1 MNVICNS
8 CMHIYIYLSLSIYI
22 YIFIFI
28 CIYRERARER
38 IVEGVL
44 VRLRGRLARHALETA
59 LACSRD
65 CAGVSRITLL
75 RQGRRV
81 LAASAQHGSAVT
93 AEHDRRASSAVTAK
107 HDRRASSAVTAEQLI
122 HPRLTVIWLSLT
134 RGGWG
139 PAAERHLID
148 MRYGSPRVTVESL

>member
-1 MNVICNS
+1 
-8 CMHIYIYLSLSIYI
+8 MHIYIYLSLSIY
-22 YIFIFI
+22 I

-44 VRLRGRLARHALETA
+44 VRLRGRVARHALETA

-122 HPRLTVIWLSLT
+122 HPRLTV
-134 RGGWG
+134 
-139 PAAERHLID
+139 RHMALAD
-148 MRYGSPRVTVESL
+148 SGRLGTSGR

>member
-1 MNVICNS
+1 MVAC
-8 CMHIYIYLSLSIYI
+8 IYI
-22 YIFIFI
+22 YIYIYIYI

-44 VRLRGRLARHALETA
+44 VRLRGRVARHALETA

-93 AEHDRRASSAVTAK
+93 AEHDRRASSAVTA
-107 HDRRASSAVTAEQLI
+107 EQLI
-122 HPRLTVIWLSLT
+122 HPRLT
-134 RGGWG
+134 
-139 PAAERHLID
+139 
-148 MRYGSPRVTVESL
+148 YGSR